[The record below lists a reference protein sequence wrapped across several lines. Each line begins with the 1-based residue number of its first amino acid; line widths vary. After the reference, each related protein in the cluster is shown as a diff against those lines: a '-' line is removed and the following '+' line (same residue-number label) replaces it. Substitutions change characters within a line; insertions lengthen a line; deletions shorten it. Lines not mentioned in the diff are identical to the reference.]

1 MLPNDILMLVSQLV
15 SPVAMILGLWI
26 AASWLPD
33 VDAWLSSVG
42 ARSIASSRVGRLL
55 VWVALGVLFG
65 NPLDDLVE
73 TLTVSVRLWLGPEA
87 NVGSISTVWGHG
99 SWAVYGE
106 ITALMAVVVY
116 LLVLWAGYRVWPAR
130 VNEAGETRSLALQ
143 EWFVLLAAASLVNRF
158 VDSIILRIIWL
169 PVPDYIDM
177 GRLSAVGLVG
187 AWLLGLAILATILLV
202 LLNSLRRSQPAG

>member
-106 ITALMAVVVY
+106 ITALMTVVVY